1 LCVDYR
7 QLNKK
12 IVKDRYPLPIIE
24 EQLDSLQNAKF
35 FSTLDL
41 KNGFFHVKID
51 EQSKKY
57 TAFIV
62 PDGHYEFLRVP
73 FGLCNSPAIFQRFIN
88 IAFKDLIQAKIV
100 LTYMD
105 DLIIPSSD
113 YESGITNL
121 KVVLRT
127 ACEAGL
133 IINWRKCS
141 FLKRQVEFLGHIIE
155 DGRVYPSKRKIEA
168 VQKFPEPSNV
178 KQLQSFLGLSGYF
191 RKFIPQYSI
200 IARSLNDLLKAN
212 TKYVFGVKEREA
224 FIQLKEKLS
233 NKPVLNL
240 YRISAETELHTDAS
254 IHGYGAILLQKS
266 MSDNVFHPVYYSNSK
281 TTTTKQKYSSYE
293 LEVLAIIKALKK
305 FRIYLIGIP
314 FTIVTDCSAF
324 TATMN
329 KKDLCVRVARWALAL
344 EEFNYKI
351 EHRPGKNMY
360 HVDALSRYPIAQCNI
375 IEKQKDGLITRL
387 KKAQESDSD
396 VKKIFDRAKSN
407 QVDDFVVKNS
417 LLFKEVDGDL
427 CVVVPKSM
435 QSQII
440 RQAHERGHFS
450 IAKTEA
456 LLRKNYWIPNVKA
469 KIEKIIK
476 NCVACIL
483 AEKKQGKQEGFL
495 NPIEKEE
502 VPLDTYHIDH
512 IGPLPSTKKKL

>member
-1 LCVDYR
+1 MRDGIIQPPLSEFASPVVLAKKKDNFIRLCVDYR

-24 EQLDSLQNAKF
+24 DQLDLLQNAKF

-41 KNGFFHVKID
+41 KNGFFHIKID
-51 EQSKKY
+51 EQSRKY

-88 IAFKDLIQAKIV
+88 VVFKDLIQTKIV
-100 LTYMD
+100 LTYMG
-105 DLIIPSSD
+105 DLIIPSLD
-113 YESGITNL
+113 YESGIANL
-121 KVVLRT
+121 KTVLRT
-127 ACEAGL
+127 ASEAGL
-133 IINWRKCS
+133 VINWRKCS

-191 RKFIPQYSI
+191 RKFIPQYST
-200 IARSLNDLLKAN
+200 IARPLSDLLKAN
-212 TKYVFGVKEREA
+212 TKFIFDEREREA

-240 YRISAETELHTDAS
+240 YTIGAETELHTDAS
-254 IHGYGAILLQKS
+254 IHGFGAIFLQKGET
-266 MSDNVFHPVYYSNSK
+266 DNIFHPVYFSSSK
-281 TTTTKQKYSSYE
+281 TTTAEQKYSSYE

-305 FRIYLIGIP
+305 FRVYLIGIP

-329 KKDLCVRVARWALAL
+329 KKDLCVRVARWALTL

-360 HVDALSRYPIAQCNI
+360 HVDALSRYPIAQCNVI
-375 IEKQKDGLITRL
+375 KRQKNGLITRL
-387 KKAQESDSD
+387 KKAQENDND
-396 VKKIFDRAKSN
+396 IKKILDQVKSGQFN
-407 QVDDFVVKNS
+407 DFTVKNG
-417 LLFKEVDGDL
+417 LLFKKVDGDI
-427 CVVVPKSM
+427 CIVVPKSM

-456 LLRKNYWIPNVKA
+456 LLRRDDWISNIKNKT
-469 KIEKIIK
+469 EKIIK
-476 NCVACIL
+476 NCIACIL
-483 AEKKQGKQEGFL
+483 AEKSKANRK
-495 NPIEKEE
+495 
-502 VPLDTYHIDH
+502 D
-512 IGPLPSTKKKL
+512 S